1 MRDDR
6 HEVVWAFRPDITP
19 ALEIDLD
26 AQVVATM
33 VAGRWV
39 HNPPPWD

>member
-1 MRDDR
+1 MRDGR

-26 AQVVATM
+26 AQVVA
-33 VAGRWV
+33 GCWV